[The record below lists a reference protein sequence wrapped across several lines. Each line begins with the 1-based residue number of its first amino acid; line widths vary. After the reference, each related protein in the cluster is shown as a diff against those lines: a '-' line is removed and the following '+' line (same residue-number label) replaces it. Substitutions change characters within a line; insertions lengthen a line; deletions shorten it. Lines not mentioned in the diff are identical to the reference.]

1 MTGAAECDIYEKCTA
16 VLSGTLG
23 HNEDG
28 YAPEST
34 AAIIQWLQSLK
45 LGGEWVSLYLW
56 NWKYSQNDTASYI
69 LSPYKLEPAVP
80 WAKETLGIVQEK

>member
-1 MTGAAECDIYEKCTA
+1 MSQSVPSLQLFWLLLMTGATECDIYEKCTA

-45 LGGEWVSLYLW
+45 LGGE
-56 NWKYSQNDTASYI
+56 
-69 LSPYKLEPAVP
+69 
-80 WAKETLGIVQEK
+80 

>member
-45 LGGEWVSLYLW
+45 LGGE
-56 NWKYSQNDTASYI
+56 
-69 LSPYKLEPAVP
+69 
-80 WAKETLGIVQEK
+80 